1 MSTFSAFP
9 WTQIW
14 KVTQTGFYGIFDKI
28 KIQERFCSVEG
39 IRGQKKMFSFLIH
52 PLTPKK
58 EKDILNYAHRKK
70 RKHLF
75 PSLEKTRKS
84 AASSWDLRARP
95 TRIRLSCPW
104 RKSCTRMLPTVLLDG
119 IWLIK
124 MTNTTICTYT
134 KSLRRQNPN
143 KYSDVDSLCWWYV
156 TFLTLRLAH
165 R

>member
-1 MSTFSAFP
+1 MSSFSAFP

-14 KVTQTGFYGIFDKI
+14 KVTQTGFYGILDKVLLSRRHWRA
-28 KIQERFCSVEG
+28 KENVFFPNSP
-39 IRGQKKMFSFLIH
+39 SH
-52 PLTPKK
+52 PKK

-119 IWLIK
+119 MWLIK
-124 MTNTTICTYT
+124 MTNTTICSYT
-134 KSLRRQNPN
+134 GCFFFHWYPPKKL
-143 KYSDVDSLCWWYV
+143 KYGEPRLGES
-156 TFLTLRLAH
+156 TLT
-165 R
+165 